1 MRIYIYLSFAS
12 IINFIFN
19 YRKEIIYQK
28 RVSSNILDSITKIN
42 SNDKEYLNIYRIL
55 EEKIEKKKTK

>member
-19 YRKEIIYQK
+19 YQKEIIYQK

-42 SNDKEYLNIYRIL
+42 SNDKKYLNKYRIL
-55 EEKIEKKKTK
+55 EEKIEKKKN